1 MAKISII
8 IPCYY
13 NEENIPVTTEVLI
26 ENEVRFPKG
35 TEIEY
40 VLVDDGSKDNTW
52 LALQNFKNKY
62 PEKDIKI
69 IKLAGN
75 VGSHN
80 AILAGMHYATGDCNV
95 FIAADLQD
103 PPELIPQMF
112 EYWQKGIR
120 LVIANRTDREENFF
134 QKLFANTYHNLIR
147 KLALKNVPTG
157 GFDLILFDRAIREEL
172 VKMNE
177 KNTNIL
183 YLMTWLNYEYVSIP
197 YIRRKREIGK
207 SRWTLKKKIKL
218 FIDSFVS
225 FSFFPIRMISVTG
238 LSLGIIAML
247 YGIFLLIAKLLGK
260 IDLTG
265 WTSLMLVLLFVS
277 SFQMIALGILGE
289 YIWRTLDAARNRPSF
304 IVDLVEKNKKEV

>member
-8 IPCYY
+8 IPCYF
-13 NEENIPVTTEVLI
+13 NEENIPVTTEVLV
-26 ENEVRFPKG
+26 ENELRFPQG
-35 TEIEY
+35 TQIEY
-40 VLVDDGSKDNTW
+40 VLVDDGSKDGTW
-52 LALQNFKNKY
+52 QTLQDFRAKY
-62 PEKDIKI
+62 PQKDIKI

-80 AILAGMHYATGDCNV
+80 AILAGMHFATGDCNV

-120 LVIANRTDREENFF
+120 LVIANRTDREDSFF
-134 QKLFANTYHNLIR
+134 QKVFANTYHYLMR
-147 KLALKNVPTG
+147 KLALKNVPRG
-157 GFDLILFDRAIREEL
+157 GFDLILFDRAIKDEII
-172 VKMNE
+172 KMNE

-183 YLMTWLNYEYVSIP
+183 YLMTWLNYEYVNIP
-197 YIRRKREIGK
+197 YVRKKREIGK

-225 FSFFPIRMISVTG
+225 FSFFPIRLISVTG
-238 LSLGIIAML
+238 LILGFIALL
-247 YGIFLLIAKLLGK
+247 YGLFLLIAKLAGK

-277 SFQMIALGILGE
+277 SFQMVSLGILGE
-289 YIWRTLDAARNRPSF
+289 YIWRTLDATRNRPNF
-304 IVDLVEKNKKEV
+304 VIDKVEENQS